1 MLIRAGDLQRWQTG
15 PSGGPLGE
23 EGEKD
28 MPAQETVLGVSTAR
42 LPVSDRLAEAG
53 LLHDL
58 AVRAYSRGDVAG
70 GIHLAERALAL
81 RATGLGAAHPDVGRD
96 LKVLGS
102 LYHLA
107 GRVIDADESYR
118 QALAIVE
125 ACYGPDHV
133 EVATICADLAAL
145 RSDRGDYDIAEALS
159 RRSLRIL
166 QSVLGPEDTEVGR
179 TMLNLAAALAGQD
192 RLAEASAFADCAR
205 AILSDWLPDAHPYVL
220 AARQAVNSLREPAAP
235 AAAW

>member
-1 MLIRAGDLQRWQTG
+1 
-15 PSGGPLGE
+15 
-23 EGEKD
+23 
-28 MPAQETVLGVSTAR
+28 MPV
-42 LPVSDRLAEAG
+42 PDPPAEAG

-81 RATGLGAAHPDVGRD
+81 RTRGAGAAHPDIARD
-96 LKVLGS
+96 LKVLGA

-107 GRVIDADESYR
+107 GRFLDADESYR
-118 QALAIVE
+118 RAIAIVE
-125 ACYGPDHV
+125 NCYGPDHL
-133 EVATICADLAAL
+133 EVATTCADLAAL
-145 RSDRGDYDIAEALS
+145 RSDHGDYDVAETLG

-166 QSVLGPEDTEVGR
+166 QAVLGPEDTEVGR

-205 AILSDWLPDAHPYVL
+205 AILSDRLPDEHPYVL
-220 AARQAVNSLREPAAP
+220 AARQAVSSLALPVS
-235 AAAW
+235 